1 MNRYN
6 KEKRPFIKHITTFS
20 TMLVFFLIFLF
31 VFTVIDNWLSGSKTE
46 ILDFQGLGEMII
58 SFGAAYLVIEQLSIG
73 VESEKDSTAVNK
85 CSFITKYNQV
95 YVDNKNLTD
104 VVSELE
110 KYYDVFIQYCEN
122 KNNDKDGWL
131 EKLEDAYHVLEKKLG
146 ELGSKE
152 RQKYVN
158 YLEYLDGFATVVHLG
173 AMDVGDF
180 DTLMGY
186 RFFLAINNPVIQE
199 LELKPFAKHY
209 KEIFVLFRDW
219 QKYRKIVHEQES
231 AEIGANQKQR
241 EETILKYY
249 DEELFGIP
257 MNVEESNII
266 LSKDG
271 NTVLGRGLSFL
282 KDTTSEENIFE
293 LVCRRDDRR
302 HQY

>member
-1 MNRYN
+1 
-6 KEKRPFIKHITTFS
+6 
-20 TMLVFFLIFLF
+20 
-31 VFTVIDNWLSGSKTE
+31 
-46 ILDFQGLGEMII
+46 MII
-58 SFGAAYLVIEQLSIG
+58 SFGAAYLVIEQLSLG
-73 VESEKDSTAVNK
+73 VESEKDGTAVSK

-95 YVDNKNLTD
+95 YVDNMNLTD

-110 KYYDVFIQYCEN
+110 EYYDIFIQYCEN
-122 KNNDKDGWL
+122 KNNDNDIWI
-131 EKLEDAYHVLEKKLG
+131 EKLEDAYHDLENKLG

-158 YLEYLDGFATVVHLG
+158 FLEYLDGFATVVHLG
-173 AMDVGDF
+173 AMDVDSF

-199 LELKPFAKHY
+199 KELKPFAKHY

-219 QKYRKIVHEQES
+219 QEYRKIVHEKES
-231 AEIGANQKQR
+231 DRISDDQKR
-241 EETILKYY
+241 KEETILKYY

-257 MNVEESNII
+257 MNVEESNLI

-282 KDTTSEENIFE
+282 KDAVSGENIYDLICE
-293 LVCRRDDRR
+293 RDDRR
-302 HQY
+302 YQ